1 MFVRLLLT
9 AILAATLVSAQRGGG
24 GGGRGGGGMGEGDTP
39 RMVPQRQSKANQF
52 SEKLKLSKEQQDE
65 ANTALMEAVRELAP
79 VRGEMDKSRV
89 AIASA
94 LIDGKSP
101 DEVKKFMDEYAAA
114 AAQAT
119 TIEVKVFSKVF
130 ASLKPNQQAK
140 AGQAYELLAEALD
153 SLGGGGAAGRGGAGG
168 RGGRGDRGRQ

>member
-1 MFVRLLLT
+1 MFLRLLLT
-9 AILAATLVSAQRGGG
+9 AVIATTLASAQRGGG
-24 GGGRGGGGMGEGDTP
+24 GRGGGMGEGGDTP
-39 RMVPQRQSKANQF
+39 RMMPQRQSKANQF
-52 SEKLKLSKEQQDE
+52 AEKLKLNKEQQEE
-65 ANTALMEAVRELAP
+65 ANTALMAAVQELAP

-89 AIASA
+89 AIAGA

-101 DEVKKFMDEYAAA
+101 EELKKFMDDYAAA

-119 TIEVKVFSKVF
+119 SIEVKAFSKVF

-153 SLGGGGAAGRGGAGG
+153 SLGGGGAGG
-168 RGGRGDRGRQ
+168 RGGRGGRGRQ